1 MLPTSLWSRGCHRG
15 VAYPWVLT
23 ARRAFGAN
31 GQGGDGKRHEACARV
46 RLHPK
51 QQRMLPLL
59 ASVRDLPANV
69 CRPRDR
75 FAADA
80 ENDIADLEAVI
91 GGDAVRVDSRDD
103 RAAVGLVAGRQ
114 RGPSFGTSLSGTSCS
129 FCWFAACF
137 SFGRVPSVSITVFS

>member
-1 MLPTSLWSRGCHRG
+1 
-15 VAYPWVLT
+15 
-23 ARRAFGAN
+23 
-31 GQGGDGKRHEACARV
+31 
-46 RLHPK
+46 
-51 QQRMLPLL
+51 MLPLL

-137 SFGRVPSVSITVFS
+137 SFGRVPSVSVTVFS